1 MRLLRKLKLAQRLR
15 AALALLLL
23 VMGLGSALAL
33 QQARSQQQQLAWLAQ
48 TALPSVRLLQEMS
61 GQVDELRGLL
71 ALHLMLGGGAQARE
85 TEQQMAARRQA
96 ITQRLAGFEQ
106 RLVDATERTHLD
118 AVQHSLA
125 GFDAEYEKLLAIS
138 RQGLGDAASAATARA
153 LLIGPSQW
161 AYQRLCAALAAW
173 SAYLEQRSD
182 QTSRQARAAA
192 DGLALLLAAQAALM
206 LGAALLLG
214 GRLAWQLASPVWAGA
229 RQASAGSALFANAA
243 NPGSAAASISPRLD
257 GAVPGLA
264 APTVSARRLAVEAQ
278 LLAINAAV
286 AAARSGDPA
295 DQAGQTAPSDSDEGL
310 RHLAQ
315 RVTDATLAL
324 RQLLAAE
331 PAG

>member
-33 QQARSQQQQLAWLAQ
+33 QQARSQQQQLAWVAQ

-71 ALHLMLGGGAQARE
+71 ALHLMLGGGTQARE
-85 TEQQMAARRQA
+85 TEQQMGARRQA
-96 ITQRLAGFEQ
+96 INQRLAGFEQ

-118 AVQHSLA
+118 AVQRSLA

-161 AYQRLCAALAAW
+161 AYQRLCTALAAW

-192 DGLALLLAAQAALM
+192 DGLPLLLAAQAALM

-214 GRLAWQLASPVWAGA
+214 GRLAWQLAS
-229 RQASAGSALFANAA
+229 SAGTALFANAA
-243 NPGSAAASISPRLD
+243 NAGSAAASVSPRLD

-286 AAARSGDPA
+286 AAARSGHPA

-315 RVTDATLAL
+315 RVTDATQAL